1 MGLQTYSVDVVWL
14 GWETEGTSMFT
25 SIGLGGSYTGTCIL
39 LYLIKAQN
47 PGMCM
52 VFHICVHIVVELK
65 V

>member
-1 MGLQTYSVDVVWL
+1 
-14 GWETEGTSMFT
+14 MFT

-39 LYLIKAQN
+39 PYLIKAQN

-52 VFHICVHIVVELK
+52 VFHICVHIVVELI